1 MQFIKEL
8 IMKIAIFDARS
19 YDIRALEEA
28 NKSFGFTLEF
38 FEERLHEKS
47 VELAHY
53 FDVVCPFVNCQ
64 VNEKVMTKLEEFG
77 VGLIA
82 LRAAG
87 YNGIDIQAANRH
99 RIKVA
104 RVPAYSPE
112 AVAEHNFA
120 LLLTL
125 IRKVHR
131 AYNRVRDQNFSLDG
145 LEGFTLHGKTYGAIG
160 AGKIGQSTIKIA
172 KGFGC
177 NVIAYDPYENQEI
190 ATEIGFEYVQLDE
203 LLKKSDIIS
212 LHLPLTE
219 QTKHII
225 NPTTLTKTKQ
235 GAVIINTSRG
245 GLIDTAALIEALKS
259 GKIAGVGLDV
269 YELEEG
275 VFFNDLS
282 DQLLLDDKLARLLT
296 FPNALITSHQGFL
309 AREALDSIA
318 NTTLN
323 NVLAYSKGDKLVNQ
337 IIYD

>member
-1 MQFIKEL
+1 
-8 IMKIAIFDARS
+8 MKIAVFDARS
-19 YDIRALEEA
+19 YDIRALEKA
-28 NKSFGFTLEF
+28 NEKFGFTIEY
-38 FEERLHEKS
+38 FEERLHAKS

-53 FDVVCPFVNCQ
+53 YDVVCPFVNCQ
-64 VNEKVMTKLEEFG
+64 VNDEVMAKLNEFG
-77 VGLIA
+77 IGLIA

-87 YNGIDIQAANRH
+87 YNGIDLVAADKHN
-99 RIKVA
+99 IKVA

-177 NVIAYDPYENQEI
+177 EVLAYDPFENPAI
-190 ATEIGFEYVQLDE
+190 AKEIGFEYVTLE
-203 LLKKSDIIS
+203 TLLAKSDIIS
-212 LHLPLTE
+212 LHLPLSDM
-219 QTKHII
+219 TKHII
-225 NPTTLTKTKQ
+225 NASTLSQTKK
-235 GAVIINTSRG
+235 GVVLVNTSRG
-245 GLIDTAALIEALKS
+245 GLIDSQALIDALKS
-259 GKIAGVGLDV
+259 GQVGGVGLDV

-275 VFFNDLS
+275 VFFHDLS
-282 DQLLLDDKLARLLT
+282 DQPLLDDKLARLMT
-296 FPNALITSHQGFL
+296 FPNVLITSHQGFL

-318 NTTLN
+318 DTTLN
-323 NVLAYSKGDKLVNQ
+323 NIKAFASGDILVNEVH
-337 IIYD
+337 IAK